1 MAGALGPRPSL
12 VRALVLGAGAVGARV
27 ARQLSSE
34 ATVESLVVMDQLEA
48 RARALAES
56 IGTGAV
62 WKPWSEDLEGCDVVV
77 LAVPRGSRAL
87 AETALERGAHVVS
100 AAGQEWDVRPLLEL
114 DSEAR
119 ERSCHVVVG
128 AGFSPGLSCLLAR
141 HAAATFDTVE
151 EIHVARIGTGG
162 PACARQHRRALLRS
176 CVDWRDGTWGRRRG
190 GAGRGRWWVPRPLRG
205 H

>member
-1 MAGALGPRPSL
+1 
-12 VRALVLGAGAVGARV
+12 
-27 ARQLSSE
+27 
-34 ATVESLVVMDQLEA
+34 TVDSLVVMDRLEA

-56 IGTGAV
+56 IGPGAE

-77 LAVPRGSRAL
+77 LAVPRGLRAL
-87 AETALERGAHVVS
+87 AETALERGVHVVS
-100 AAGQEWDVRPLLEL
+100 VAGQERDVRPLLEL

-141 HAAATFDTVE
+141 HAGATFDAVE

-162 PACARQHRRALLRS
+162 PACARQHRRGLLAS
-176 CVDWRDGTWGRRRG
+176 CVDWRDGTWVRRRG
-190 GAGRGRWWVPRPLRG
+190 GSGRE
-205 H
+205 